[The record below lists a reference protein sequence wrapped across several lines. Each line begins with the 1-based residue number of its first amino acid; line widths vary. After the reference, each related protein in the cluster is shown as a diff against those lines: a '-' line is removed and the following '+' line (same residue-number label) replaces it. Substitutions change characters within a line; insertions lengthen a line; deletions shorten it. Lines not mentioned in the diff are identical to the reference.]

1 MEKNEKHE
9 EYMMDGIEKEK
20 RIENLECT
28 AFVLR
33 GLISYHKKLLSY
45 HKKLLCTF
53 GNCATVDIVNGTVK
67 HCGECGMRGENEQCP
82 SVEVANDLYLRALNE
97 SLILVERELA
107 VYRRC

>member
-1 MEKNEKHE
+1 MEEKLLVGENLEHE

-20 RIENLECT
+20 RVENLECT

-33 GLISYHKKLLSY
+33 GLISY

-107 VYRRC
+107 VHKSC